1 MQWNII
7 RRLGL
12 RALILAVLL
21 GLAGTSAC
29 LIRTRPAHQHHV
41 KRGHAHG
48 HHKPHKGKKYK
59 KQKKYKK
66 YKKQGPG
73 HRH

>member
-1 MQWNII
+1 MQWNLI

-29 LIRTRPAHQHHV
+29 LIRTRPAHQHHHV

-48 HHKPHKGKKYK
+48 HHKQPKAKKHKKHKKHKKYK
-59 KQKKYKK
+59 KR
-66 YKKQGPG
+66 